1 MADSTHESDR
11 IMASAK
17 SSLTHQRAGGRRVGG
32 KSIGKGS
39 AKIKREHLTGKLLRL
54 AMALAVI
61 VIASMAFGAFVS
73 ALGFEGLFVTVLLMI
88 VAAFVFLRFPRIKM
102 PRREDLTKGDLKQTV
117 NRTEL
122 WLEAQRPALP
132 APAVQLI
139 DHIGSQLDG
148 LGVQLTGLDENT
160 PAAVEVRKLV
170 GEHLPQMVASYTA
183 IPSHLRREA
192 RAGGTPDVQLVDGLQ
207 RISAEIDTVT
217 RQLAEGA
224 LDELAIRSRY
234 LDYRY
239 GAPDIPLGEV
249 SAKDAALPPPGA
261 ADVAL
266 PRPDRDSADLDD
278 LDRGV
283 PLDFDN
289 SPLPSRSKR

>member
-1 MADSTHESDR
+1 MADSTHDSDR

-32 KSIGKGS
+32 GSIGKGS
-39 AKIKREHLTGKLLRL
+39 ARIKRQHLTSKLLRL

-88 VAAFVFLRFPRIKM
+88 VAGFFLLRYPRLKM
-102 PRREDLTKGDLKQTV
+102 PRREDLTRGDQKQTV
-117 NRTEL
+117 NRTEW

-132 APAVQLI
+132 APAVRLI

-148 LGVQLTGLDENT
+148 LGAQLTGLDENT

-183 IPSHLRREA
+183 IPSHLRSEE

-207 RISAEIDTVT
+207 RISGEIDTVT

-224 LDELAIRSRY
+224 LDELATRNRY

-239 GAPDIPLGEV
+239 GGPEMSLGEA
-249 SAKDAALPPPGA
+249 SAQDVALPPPSPPE
-261 ADVAL
+261 VAL
-266 PRPDRDSADLDD
+266 PRPDRDS
-278 LDRGV
+278 GV
-283 PLDFDN
+283 PLDFDK